1 MTDYPSQ
8 PFTRTRARL
17 QRTLTELLDD
27 GTGRVHPALQ
37 PLADMLLAM
46 PKPDR
51 ALNWLHNN
59 PRLPGYLQALARG
72 EVPLTHDG
80 LHSLDSWR
88 TAAHLRDLLMA
99 CGALPTVDRQIP
111 LFEAWTRQRL
121 AALADLGHAR
131 LLRQFTTWHQLPAL
145 HAAARRAPLTP
156 GSRNYAAEAFTQAE
170 DLLGWLD
177 LHELRLIDL
186 SQGNLDRWDVERRDR
201 AAQVFLRWA
210 QSSGHAPRR
219 LQQAPTPARRQ
230 RPPISQQ
237 RRLSWTRRAL
247 TDDSIDLRT
256 RVAAGLLLLFAQP
269 ITRIVRLTVDD
280 VLHHGQED
288 GQGVYLR
295 LGDPPA
301 PVPEPLAG
309 LLLELVQAR
318 ANMST
323 ASNRDS
329 RWLFPG
335 GRAGQPLTPGAL
347 RQRFQALGLPTI
359 PARTA
364 AFSQL
369 VLQAP
374 APVVAAA
381 LGYQS
386 ATAEQHRA
394 AAGGTWSRYAA
405 SRRDDKQ
412 ADSHPA
418 TAP

>member
-1 MTDYPSQ
+1 MTDYPSR

-37 PLADMLLAM
+37 PLADSLLAM

-59 PRLPGYLQALARG
+59 PRLPGYQQALARG

-111 LFEAWTRQRL
+111 LFEGWTRQRL

-131 LLRQFTTWHQLPAL
+131 LLPQFATWHQLPAL

-156 GSRNYAAEAFTQAE
+156 GSRNYAAEAFTQAK

-177 LHELRLIDL
+177 LHESRLIDL

-201 AAQVFLRWA
+201 AAQVLLRWA

-230 RPPISQQ
+230 RPSITQQ

-269 ITRIVRLTVDD
+269 ITRIARLTVDD

-288 GQGVYLR
+288 YLR

-309 LLLELVQAR
+309 LLLQLGQAR
-318 ANMST
+318 ANMS
-323 ASNRDS
+323 
-329 RWLFPG
+329 
-335 GRAGQPLTPGAL
+335 
-347 RQRFQALGLPTI
+347 
-359 PARTA
+359 

-394 AAGGTWSRYAA
+394 AAGGTWSRYAV
-405 SRRDDKQ
+405 SRRDDKH

>member
-1 MTDYPSQ
+1 
-8 PFTRTRARL
+8 L
-17 QRTLTELLDD
+17 C
-27 GTGRVHPALQ
+27 
-37 PLADMLLAM
+37 
-46 PKPDR
+46 
-51 ALNWLHNN
+51 
-59 PRLPGYLQALARG
+59 
-72 EVPLTHDG
+72 
-80 LHSLDSWR
+80 SLDSWR

-121 AALADLGHAR
+121 AARADPGHAR

-177 LHELRLIDL
+177 LLELPVATL

-210 QSSGHAPRR
+210 QSSGHAFRR

-237 RRLSWTRRAL
+237 RRLSWTRRVL

-288 GQGVYLR
+288 GQEVCLR

-309 LLLELVQAR
+309 LLLELVKAR
-318 ANMST
+318 ANMNT
-323 ASNRDS
+323 ASNPGS

-364 AFSQL
+364 SLSQL

-394 AAGGTWSRYAA
+394 AAGGSWSRYAV
-405 SRRDDKQ
+405 SRPGDSH
-412 ADSHPA
+412 ADS
-418 TAP
+418 TAAAP